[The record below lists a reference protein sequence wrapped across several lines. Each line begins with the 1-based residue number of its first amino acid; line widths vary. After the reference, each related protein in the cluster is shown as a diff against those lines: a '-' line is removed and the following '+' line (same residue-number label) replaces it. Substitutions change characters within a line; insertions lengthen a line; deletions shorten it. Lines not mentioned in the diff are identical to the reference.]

1 MSSGIVSTLSE
12 NADIRHQRR
21 DEVDLLISRMGLLKA
36 QDRALL
42 EMQVKNA
49 CTYRQLSRLSG
60 LSEEQVSR
68 RNKGL
73 IRRLTGHEYI
83 TIYRHKE
90 CFSETQM
97 LVAYDRYLLGLGY
110 RKIAGKHGLGEHP
123 VRRILGEL
131 KAFLDQCFSTMN

>member
-1 MSSGIVSTLSE
+1 MGSGIISNLSVD
-12 NADIRHQRR
+12 ADIRHRRR
-21 DEVDLLISRMGLLKA
+21 DEVDVLISRMGLLKA
-36 QDRALL
+36 EDRVLL
-42 EMQVKNA
+42 EMQVKHA

-60 LSEEQVSR
+60 LSEDQVTR
-68 RNKGL
+68 RIKAL

-123 VRRILGEL
+123 VRRILSEL
-131 KAFLDQCFSTMN
+131 KAFLQDRQD

>member
-1 MSSGIVSTLSE
+1 MSSGMVSTLSD
-12 NADIRHQRR
+12 NADIRHRRR
-21 DEVDLLISRMGLLKA
+21 DELDLLISRMGLLKA
-36 QDRALL
+36 KDRTLL
-42 EMQVKNA
+42 DMQIRHA
-49 CTYRQLSRLSG
+49 CSYRQLSRLSG

-68 RNKGL
+68 RNKAL

-90 CFSETQM
+90 CFSETQL

-110 RKIAGKHGLGEHP
+110 RKIAAKHELEEYP

-131 KAFLDQCFSTMN
+131 KAFLRDRQD

>member
-1 MSSGIVSTLSE
+1 MGSSLLS
-12 NADIRHQRR
+12 NLSVDADIRHRRR
-21 DEVDLLISRMGLLKA
+21 DEVDVLISRMGLLKS
-36 QDRALL
+36 QDRVFL
-42 EMQVKNA
+42 EMQVKHA

-68 RNKGL
+68 RIKAL

-83 TIYRHKE
+83 TIYRNKE